1 MGILCFFLFST
12 KNDIIKFLINF
23 DFTSQYFI
31 ITYLTI
37 SSIYFFFPLPVT
49 IIVLL
54 NGFFFNKL
62 GFIIS
67 MCQILVGSFFLKSLS
82 NKINKCLKI
91 NLGLQKIDPR
101 KFSNNIYSIF
111 VSRLIFPYFL
121 HNIYYGLIKVRLKI
135 FIFSIFLAEIPI
147 TFALNQIG
155 SSLSEINFNS
165 SVTLI
170 SLINDKN
177 FYIPFLIIIAFL
189 IITNYL
195 YKKNK

>member
-1 MGILCFFLFST
+1 MGISCFFLFSV

-31 ITYLTI
+31 ILYLTI

-67 MCQILVGSFFLKSLS
+67 MCQILVGSIFLKSLS
-82 NKINKCLKI
+82 TKINKHLKI

-111 VSRLIFPYFL
+111 VSRLIVPYFL

-135 FIFSIFLAEIPI
+135 FIFTVFLAEIPI

-165 SVTLI
+165 SVSLI

-177 FYIPFLIIIAFL
+177 FYYPFLIIIAFL